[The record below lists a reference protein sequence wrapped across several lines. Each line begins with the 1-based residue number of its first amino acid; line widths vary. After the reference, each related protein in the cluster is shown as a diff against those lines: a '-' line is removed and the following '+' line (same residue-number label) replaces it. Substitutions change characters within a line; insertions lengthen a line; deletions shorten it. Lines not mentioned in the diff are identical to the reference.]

1 MKVGGPLQYHPSLL
15 EKARVPVICLTAKAA
30 RDGADN
36 VSAGIQPAAASPGC
50 ENKKKKKVW
59 VEANWSEPTVS
70 TPPHPLI
77 LRAQNIGSHYVSP
90 QWRLAP
96 IHDFHHDILLGTLHN
111 AQRQPS
117 FYGDA
122 AAPYTAKPTD

>member
-30 RDGADN
+30 WDGADN
-36 VSAGIQPAAASPGC
+36 VSAGIQPAAASPGY
-50 ENKKKKKVW
+50 ENKKKKKSGW
-59 VEANWSEPTVS
+59 KRIGQSRQFR
-70 TPPHPLI
+70 PPPLI

-96 IHDFHHDILLGTLHN
+96 IHDFHHDISLGTLHN

>member
-1 MKVGGPLQYHPSLL
+1 MGGPLQYHPSLL

-70 TPPHPLI
+70 TPPADSPCSKYWQPLRVSSVAFSAHP
-77 LRAQNIGSHYVSP
+77 
-90 QWRLAP
+90 
-96 IHDFHHDILLGTLHN
+96 
-111 AQRQPS
+111 
-117 FYGDA
+117 
-122 AAPYTAKPTD
+122 